1 MNIAYY
7 HASRYGNG
15 RAVAAEFARTMA
27 RRGVE
32 VQVQHVRDADPRH
45 LPPADVYVF
54 SSPGR
59 MGRPAGNARRFLR
72 RAVLPAGARYA
83 LLTTEMAPQPDK
95 QTGRMPTEAEIARW
109 QRVRPIMSELLRSSG
124 ATGIAD
130 DCVHVTGLQG
140 PLEQGWED
148 RVGAFADRVLSA
160 AGLRA
165 G

>member
-1 MNIAYY
+1 MDIAYY

-27 RRGVE
+27 RRGVD
-32 VQVQHVRDADPRH
+32 VQVQHVRDADPKH
-45 LPPADVYVF
+45 LPPAEVYVF

-83 LLTTEMAPQPDK
+83 LLTTEMAPQPDRK
-95 QTGRMPTEAEIARW
+95 TGRMPTEAEIARW
-109 QRVRPIMSELLRSSG
+109 QRVRPIMSELLRSKG

-140 PLEQGWED
+140 PLEQGWEG